1 MRLKHTSLPALLLA
15 LALLLTACQD
25 GGESPQESGQAE
37 EPSFAVTAALQDETG
52 ATLTHH
58 LYENL
63 MRWADGGD
71 GFAVLA
77 PGQAESYTVETDYA
91 GCATYTFTLRDN
103 IQWSD
108 GRAVTAEDFAAA
120 WRRLAD
126 PASSALPG
134 HDRISLISGFDQVQ
148 ETGDTSL
155 LAVSAP
161 DQRTFVVT
169 LSGPGPLF
177 LEELCA
183 SADTMPLR
191 TDLLTSG
198 GEMTGTVTN
207 GPYVLQQAGSA
218 VLVRSETYY
227 DAKSV
232 GPDELR
238 FVALTGSQPDYEKL
252 LSGQLD
258 LLQGLPAQRLQELAD
273 SGSWLPDPV
282 SSVYG
287 VLFNTQTPPFDSAE
301 VRQAFR
307 LAVDEAA
314 VAEALADLTLRPAV
328 GLIPYGV
335 DDHSAQRPDSGEA
348 AEEDPVLPDP
358 NAPEP
363 AEEPAVYWDFRTHSQ
378 ALVTQTEESD
388 YAADCLRAKALMA
401 QAGYASG
408 GGFPVVEYL
417 YVSSDANRAAAQA
430 LQSMWREQLGVTV
443 TLRGVT
449 REEYDAVLHP
459 DTEADEGSS
468 GEESGENT
476 AAFNMAAQDFTA
488 LFNDAES
495 LLRRWHSASAENAA
509 GYHSD
514 AFDILMDSA
523 AGAIAPEAADARDAY
538 LHDAEAIL
546 LSDAAVIPLYFR
558 GTSFQLSDSLT
569 GLYRAPNGLCFLSA
583 LRPADGAAS

>member
-1 MRLKHTSLPALLLA
+1 MRLKHPSLPALLLA
-15 LALLLTACQD
+15 LALLLTACQSGS
-25 GGESPQESGQAE
+25 GGSQEPGEAE
-37 EPSFAVTAALQDETG
+37 APPFAVTAALQDGGG
-52 ATLTHH
+52 AVLAHH

-63 MRWADGGD
+63 MRWVDGGD

-91 GCATYTFTLRDN
+91 GCATYTFTLRDD

-126 PASSALPG
+126 PAMSGLSG
-134 HDRISLISGFDQVQ
+134 HDRMALVSGFDQVQ
-148 ETGDTSL
+148 ETGDTGL

-161 DQRTFVVT
+161 DKRTFVVT
-169 LSGPGPLF
+169 LSGPGSLF

-191 TDLLTSG
+191 TDLLTAA

-207 GPYVLQQAGSA
+207 GPYVLREAGGS

-227 DAKSV
+227 DARSV
-232 GPDELR
+232 GPDELH
-238 FVALTGSQPDYEKL
+238 FAAPTGSQSDYEKL
-252 LSGQLD
+252 LGGQLD
-258 LLQGLPAQRLQELAD
+258 LLQGLPGQRLQELAD
-273 SGSWLPDPV
+273 SGAWLPDPV
-282 SSVYG
+282 TSVYG

-301 VRQAFR
+301 VRQAFQ

-314 VAEALADLTLRPAV
+314 VAEALADLTLRPAA

-348 AEEDPVLPDP
+348 EEDEPVLPDP
-358 NAPEP
+358 NAPAP

-378 ALVTQTEESD
+378 ALVTQTEEGD
-388 YAADCLRAKALMA
+388 YASDCLRAKALMA

-417 YVSSDANRAAAQA
+417 YVASDANRAAAQA

-449 REEYDAVLHP
+449 QEEYDAALHP
-459 DTEADEGSS
+459 AAEDGEDS
-468 GEESGENT
+468 GGEDGNT

-495 LLRRWHSASAENAA
+495 LLSRWHSASAENAA
-509 GYHSD
+509 GYRSD

-523 AGAIAPEAADARDAY
+523 AAAISPEAADARDAY

-558 GTSFQLSDSLT
+558 GTSCQLSDSLT
-569 GLYRAPNGLCFLSA
+569 GLYRAPNGLYFLSA